1 MNFYQLHQQQTP
13 LLIANVWDV
22 VSAKAAMQAGYTA
35 LGKTEHF
42 AIDSTLPKS
51 ALPVGAIE
59 SLAINE
65 AGDLFVGSN
74 WGLYLH
80 ARSQLR
86 RVEVTGRAD
95 NGYAGM
101 VEIIDETIWVGGTDG
116 LWKIDKL
123 NQTKA
128 HGQNLAAQFNDIRTT
143 AIESIASD
151 EFVVGTWRGL
161 NWINYEGQ
169 FTYQLSENDKA
180 SIALSDSFISDMLYD
195 RQDRL
200 WVSTE
205 GNGIFVGEE
214 GKHPK
219 RFIQLTKAQG
229 LSSDIIRSMQFDDE
243 GNVWVGG
250 SVGIDVINPKSM
262 NVKSL
267 EAQDGVLFAPYYR
280 QASLKTSQGEL
291 LFGGSGGVTI
301 IDSQLLQEKT
311 TDYSLAI
318 TAIHHGRNTSFDPNI
333 GTSPSEPVVIA
344 ADDNELTVK
353 FTSLDF
359 AATTINY
366 RYRLLG
372 LNDQWQQRSENNRNA
387 VFTTLPSGQYQ
398 LEIQASNRQGQWST
412 APHTIH
418 IQVLPFW
425 YQTLWAKVTALVL
438 ICLLIVLIVKVRTQR
453 LQKRQEYLEQE
464 VNKRTLSLQKA
475 KDELAT
481 ISVTDPLTG
490 MNNRRYLDSVM
501 PLETANILKKHYTS
515 DSDGDRREGDELAFI
530 LIDIDHFKRVN
541 DNYGHKA
548 GDGVLVEITRR
559 LRLIARETDH
569 LVRWGGEEFLL
580 VVRQSSA
587 ERAKN
592 IAERIGEQ
600 VKREPI
606 MLSDN
611 QQLKITCSIGFCA
624 FPFFY
629 HQPKNITWLEC
640 IDIADKALYSAK
652 NSGRDAWVSV
662 KASAHNDDEKTPLN
676 IASISH
682 EHVTI
687 ESNVDGK
694 LEDIQW
700 QSL

>member
-1 MNFYQLHQQQTP
+1 M
-13 LLIANVWDV
+13 
-22 VSAKAAMQAGYTA
+22 
-35 LGKTEHF
+35 
-42 AIDSTLPKS
+42 
-51 ALPVGAIE
+51 
-59 SLAINE
+59 
-65 AGDLFVGSN
+65 
-74 WGLYLH
+74 
-80 ARSQLR
+80 
-86 RVEVTGRAD
+86 
-95 NGYAGM
+95 
-101 VEIIDETIWVGGTDG
+101 
-116 LWKIDKL
+116 
-123 NQTKA
+123 
-128 HGQNLAAQFNDIRTT
+128 
-143 AIESIASD
+143 
-151 EFVVGTWRGL
+151 
-161 NWINYEGQ
+161 
-169 FTYQLSENDKA
+169 
-180 SIALSDSFISDMLYD
+180 
-195 RQDRL
+195 
-200 WVSTE
+200 
-205 GNGIFVGEE
+205 
-214 GKHPK
+214 
-219 RFIQLTKAQG
+219 
-229 LSSDIIRSMQFDDE
+229 
-243 GNVWVGG
+243 
-250 SVGIDVINPKSM
+250 
-262 NVKSL
+262 
-267 EAQDGVLFAPYYR
+267 
-280 QASLKTSQGEL
+280 
-291 LFGGSGGVTI
+291 
-301 IDSQLLQEKT
+301 
-311 TDYSLAI
+311 
-318 TAIHHGRNTSFDPNI
+318 
-333 GTSPSEPVVIA
+333 IA

-412 APHTIH
+412 APHIMH
-418 IQVLPFW
+418 VRVLPFW

-464 VNKRTLSLQKA
+464 INKRTLSLQKA

-501 PLETANILKKHYTS
+501 PLETENILKNQYAL
-515 DSDGDRREGDELAFI
+515 DSDCGRREGDELAFI

-548 GDGVLVEITRR
+548 GDCVLVEITRR

-569 LVRWGGEEFLL
+569 LIRWGGEEFLL

-587 ERAKN
+587 ECAKN

-600 VKREPI
+600 IKREPVI
-606 MLSDN
+606 LSDN

-652 NSGRDAWVSV
+652 NSGRDAWVSA
-662 KASAHNDDEKTPLN
+662 KASTHNNDERTPLN
-676 IASISH
+676 IGSISH

-694 LEDIQW
+694 LEEIQW
-700 QSL
+700 QSS